1 MASDSKY
8 LVHFVQ
14 YLRPNIYG
22 LGDGKQGYASL
33 SHKFLHGD
41 MSVKLRKACYN
52 VAGT

>member
-14 YLRPNIYG
+14 YLRPNTYG
-22 LGDGKQGYASL
+22 LGEGKQGYASL
-33 SHKFLHGD
+33 SHRFLHGGID
-41 MSVKLRKACYN
+41 VKIIKARYN